1 MERLTFNS
9 CHIFFW
15 ILLFTLFKIGR
26 CNFFCIN
33 SLPEKFPSPIPSS
46 PKYYFSLSKILC
58 SCYYNI
64 YKHFESL
71 KHSWKSTRNANSL
84 CTYGGNRFSQQ
95 IFTRNTN
102 FNLCNNRRDESVPME
117 FRGVQRAK
125 QIDPS
130 TAVAAGHRRLLAK
143 NKKYICIY
151 AFCMRAFS
159 NCCRPGSWHI
169 PLTLG
174 NCATDTREPSK
185 PFMFIFGTS
194 HTCHPPLRN
203 SHTQIVPKG
212 RINNPIFRWQPMVA
226 GHPGRA
232 KNLWTH

>member
-1 MERLTFNS
+1 MQTLYAHMEEIVFRSKYLQEIRILIYATIDETNRSRWNS
-9 CHIFFW
+9 
-15 ILLFTLFKIGR
+15 
-26 CNFFCIN
+26 
-33 SLPEKFPSPIPSS
+33 E
-46 PKYYFSLSKILC
+46 
-58 SCYYNI
+58 
-64 YKHFESL
+64 
-71 KHSWKSTRNANSL
+71 
-84 CTYGGNRFSQQ
+84 
-95 IFTRNTN
+95 
-102 FNLCNNRRDESVPME
+102 
-117 FRGVQRAK
+117 GVQRTK

-194 HTCHPPLRN
+194 HTCHPPLQN

-232 KNLWTH
+232 NLHGHVKVLENIPVLITIIRKSSNIFFLIC